1 MDFISSQSVEDM
13 YVTYWQNMKSIRQF
27 LTELEVH
34 KVRKL
39 AILPPR
45 IPSYATT
52 IGLSRQ
58 YFEWKIE
65 I

>member
-39 AILPPR
+39 VILPPR
-45 IPSYATT
+45 IPSHATT

>member
-27 LTELEVH
+27 LTELEIH

-39 AILPPR
+39 VILPSR
-45 IPSYATT
+45 VPSHPTN
-52 IGLSRQ
+52 IGLPSQ

>member
-34 KVRKL
+34 KARKL
-39 AILPPR
+39 VILPPR
-45 IPSYATT
+45 VPSHPTN
-52 IGLSRQ
+52 ISLSRQ
-58 YFEWKIE
+58 YFEWKFE